1 MAMQAAGGILQGA
14 AAIGSLFKKSNNS
27 AQAAATQ
34 YNYNLALQKQAQDWQ
49 EKMYGQRYQMQRK
62 DLEAAGINPLYGLG
76 TAPMMTS
83 GANSVGM
90 PETVSEMS
98 SKKQQ
103 MLEAANM
110 LRNWSAQ
117 AVQMEKTKAET
128 VTEYLNG
135 QLKVVEKANAEL
147 DNLYKKGELGFQG
160 KRQKAELEA
169 LKSSAINNIEQA
181 GEARARAGTARAQ
194 EQQIREM
201 TVPQTITNKW
211 HKRHPAISG
220 LATGTKEIAPVL
232 NVLGTIIGGA
242 AGAAFGVGKFS
253 TMGNAAKTAGRANSA
268 MSAIK
273 KANRHHN

>member
-1 MAMQAAGGILQGA
+1 MAMQGAGTLMSGIG
-14 AAIGSLFKKSNNS
+14 AIGGLFKKSNNS
-27 AQAAATQ
+27 AKAAAQQ

-49 EKMYGQRYQMQRK
+49 EEMYGKRYQMQVE
-62 DLEAAGINPLYGLG
+62 DLQKAGINKLYGLG

-110 LRNWSAQ
+110 IRNWSAQ
-117 AVQMEKTKAET
+117 AVQMEKTRAET
-128 VTEYLNG
+128 INEYLNG

-147 DNLYKKGELGFQG
+147 DNLYKKGELNFQG

-181 GEARARAGTARAQ
+181 GEAKARAGTARAQ
-194 EQQIREM
+194 EAQIKAN
-201 TVPQTITNKW
+201 TKPQEAINEW
-211 HKRHPAISG
+211 HKRHPILSG
-220 LATGTKEIAPVL
+220 LTIGTQEMMPTLKVAGT
-232 NVLGTIIGGA
+232 VLGTVGTGIAGKTLLKTKGLARA
-242 AGAAFGVGKFS
+242 ARKFS
-253 TMGNAAKTAGRANSA
+253 SSA
-268 MSAIK
+268 RR
-273 KANRHHN
+273 NTTR